1 MINREFLMMVY
12 PELSIGKIK
21 ATWSKNQTGR
31 MYRDGFRYCGVCGFM
46 VKIDEFFCRIC
57 GKKFRFRPRSASNMY
72 DLVTESIYEP
82 QTIRLRR

>member
-1 MINREFLMMVY
+1 LVTKEDLMNIY

-21 ATWSKNQTGR
+21 ATWSRNQTIR
-31 MYRDGFRYCGVCGFM
+31 MYKDGFRYCGVCGFM
-46 VKIDEFFCRIC
+46 VKINESFCRIC
-57 GKKFRFRPRSASNMY
+57 GKKFRIRPRSASNMY